1 MLDQLAQ
8 RLEAEPDLLRR
19 GQNVNATFL
28 LEVGDLQTLIEIV
41 RGRIVAMAS
50 GPFVCPTWDFA
61 LRASAHEWASFW
73 SPLPQP
79 GHHDLFAMLKRRA
92 LRVEGNLRPFMADL
106 RYFKELLGL
115 LRESA

>member
-1 MLDQLAQ
+1 MLDRLAE
-8 RLEAEPDLLRR
+8 RLEAEPDLVRR
-19 GQNVNATFL
+19 GRNVNATL
-28 LEVGDLQTLIEIV
+28 LVEVGDLQTLIEIHH
-41 RGRIVAMAS
+41 GRIVGMTP

-61 LRASAHEWASFW
+61 LRASGDEWASFW
-73 SPLPQP
+73 SPLPPP

-92 LRVEGNLRPFMADL
+92 LRVEGNLRPFMGDL